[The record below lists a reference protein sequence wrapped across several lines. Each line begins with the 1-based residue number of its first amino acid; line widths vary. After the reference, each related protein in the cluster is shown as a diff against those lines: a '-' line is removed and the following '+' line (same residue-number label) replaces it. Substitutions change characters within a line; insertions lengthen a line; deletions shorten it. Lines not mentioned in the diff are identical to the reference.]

1 MKNQRGYIALISAI
15 MISAVLII
23 ISISISTTSFFS
35 RFNVADA
42 EYKKRSKALAEACID
57 QGLLKYAQDPSYTGN
72 NEVVNVGSDT
82 CKVVS
87 VASSGSN
94 VIVQAKGEFPN
105 TANKAVTNI
114 QVTVDSSSFALVSW
128 EEIPNL

>member
-1 MKNQRGYIALISAI
+1 MKNQRGYLALLSAI

-35 RFNVADA
+35 RFNVADT

-57 QGLLKYAQDPSYTGN
+57 QGLLKYALDPGYTGN

-87 VASSGSN
+87 VASFGSN
-94 VIVQAKGEFPN
+94 VIVQAKGEFQ
-105 TANKAVTNI
+105 KAVTNI
-114 QVTVDSSSFALVSW
+114 RVEVDSGSFALVSW